1 MAFRAGIRG
10 SRGLLGRFGGLCRC
24 PQILGR
30 FLCPLGGSFLNQDD
44 FSRCH
49 PAVNFLFF
57 VLAIAFG
64 AVVQHP
70 AYTAAGVILGGVY
83 TCILYGRRGLRRI
96 FGMLPLFLLIT
107 FLNPVINTSGKRV
120 LFLFLNRPYT
130 WEALCY
136 GMSLGGIFLTMLL
149 WFGCYSAVMTSDKF
163 TSLFGSLIPSL
174 SLLLVMVLR
183 MIPGFTRKAEAI
195 TGARKTIG
203 KGVSQSGNF
212 SGKARGGMTV
222 LSALTTWALE
232 GSIVTADSMRARGY
246 GCGKRTVFH
255 RSRFTW
261 RDGLLIALMALL
273 TVGVLIAGGMD
284 ASFTPVMKV
293 PPLSWGF
300 YLYCA
305 LLLLPAAYD
314 MKEGIAWRISRSG
327 I

>member
-1 MAFRAGIRG
+1 M
-10 SRGLLGRFGGLCRC
+10 
-24 PQILGR
+24 
-30 FLCPLGGSFLNQDD
+30 NQDD

-57 VLAIAFG
+57 VLAIVFG

-70 AYTAAGVILGGVY
+70 AYTAAGVVSGGIY
-83 TCILYGRRGLRRI
+83 TCVLYGRRGLRRI
-96 FGMLPLFLLIT
+96 AGMLPLFLLIT

-203 KGVSQSGNF
+203 KGVSQGGTLT
-212 SGKARGGMTV
+212 GKVRGGMTV

-246 GCGKRTVFH
+246 GGGKRTVF
-255 RSRFTW
+255 RRARFTR
-261 RDGLLIALMALL
+261 RDGCLILLMGLLAL
-273 TVGVLIAGGMD
+273 GVLIAGGMES
-284 ASFTPVMKV
+284 SFTPVMKV
-293 PPLSWGF
+293 PPLGWGF
-300 YLYCA
+300 PLYCG
-305 LLLLPAAYD
+305 LLLLPSVYD
-314 MKEGIAWRISRSG
+314 IQEGIVWRISRSR

>member
-1 MAFRAGIRG
+1 MNR
-10 SRGLLGRFGGLCRC
+10 
-24 PQILGR
+24 
-30 FLCPLGGSFLNQDD
+30 DD

-70 AYTAAGVILGGVY
+70 AYTAAGAVFGGIY
-83 TCILYGRRGLRRI
+83 TCVLYGRRGLRRI
-96 FGMLPLFLLIT
+96 FGILPLFLLIT

-183 MIPGFTRKAEAI
+183 MIPGFTRKAETI

-203 KGVSQSGNF
+203 KGVSQSGNV
-212 SGKARGGMTV
+212 SGKVKGGMTV

-246 GCGKRTVFH
+246 GCGKRTVF
-255 RSRFTW
+255 RRARLTR
-261 RDGLLIALMALL
+261 RDGCLISLMGLL
-273 TVGVLIAGGMD
+273 TFGVLMAGGME

-293 PPLSWGF
+293 PPVNWGF
-300 YLYCA
+300 PLYCG
-305 LLLLPAAYD
+305 LLLLPTAYD
-314 MKEGIAWRISRSG
+314 MKEGIAWRISRSR

>member
-1 MAFRAGIRG
+1 MGAA
-10 SRGLLGRFGGLCRC
+10 
-24 PQILGR
+24 
-30 FLCPLGGSFLNQDD
+30 FLCLQEGIHLNQDD

-57 VLAIAFG
+57 ALAIIFG
-64 AVVQHP
+64 AAVQHP
-70 AYTAAGVILGGVY
+70 AYTAAGAVFGGIY
-83 TCILYGRRGLRRI
+83 TCVLYGRRGVRRI
-96 FGMLPLFLLIT
+96 AGMLPLFLLIS
-107 FLNPVINTSGKRV
+107 LVNPVINTSGKRV

-149 WFGCYSAVMTSDKF
+149 WFECYSAVMTSDKF

-203 KGVSQSGNF
+203 KGVSQSGQL
-212 SGKARGGMTV
+212 SGKVRGGMTV

-232 GSIVTADSMRARGY
+232 GSIITADSMRARGY
-246 GCGKRTVFH
+246 GCGRRTVF
-255 RSRFTW
+255 RRARFTL
-261 RDGLLIALMALL
+261 RD
-273 TVGVLIAGGMD
+273 GVLISLMGLLTLGVLMAGGLE

-293 PPLSWGF
+293 PPLGWGF
-300 YLYCA
+300 FLYCA
-305 LLLLPAAYD
+305 LLLLPTVYD
-314 MKEGIAWRISRSG
+314 IKEGIAWHISRSG